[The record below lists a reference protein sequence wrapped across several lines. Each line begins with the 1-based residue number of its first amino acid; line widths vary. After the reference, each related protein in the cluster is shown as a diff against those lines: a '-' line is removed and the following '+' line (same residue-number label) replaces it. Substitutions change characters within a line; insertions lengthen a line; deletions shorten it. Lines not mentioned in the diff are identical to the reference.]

1 MEPDDMSPSAAA
13 AKRSTTTAAVPVP
26 EVLDA
31 LARREA
37 ADIERQD
44 RLLKA
49 YREAVTLAAEG
60 KPIPSSVADA
70 AIEAAHALGLKASRM
85 DADVVTMRAALACE
99 KRMHDYKQKTADRD
113 ARGTA
118 IQAELRETEQRL
130 RSLRAEAYRLS
141 VTHVEWVN
149 AKSQLSELQ
158 KERPHLFKPAA
169 DMDEKSWRHVR
180 A

>member
-1 MEPDDMSPSAAA
+1 MSPAVAAT
-13 AKRSTTTAAVPVP
+13 KRTPAAAVPIP
-26 EVLDA
+26 EVQDA

-70 AIEAAHALGLKASRM
+70 AVEAAHALGLKASRM
-85 DADVVTMRAALACE
+85 DADVAAVRRVLAADAGIEQFRTASAGRQARA
-99 KRMHDYKQKTADRD
+99 KD
-113 ARGTA
+113 
-118 IQAELRETEQRL
+118 IPAEIRATQQRL
-130 RSLRAEAYRLS
+130 RDLEAEASRLS
-141 VTHVEWVN
+141 HCAFELTAYSDQRRDVE
-149 AKSQLSELQ
+149 KDF
-158 KERPHLFKPAA
+158 PHLFKPAA
-169 DMDEKSWRHVR
+169 DMDEKTWRHVR